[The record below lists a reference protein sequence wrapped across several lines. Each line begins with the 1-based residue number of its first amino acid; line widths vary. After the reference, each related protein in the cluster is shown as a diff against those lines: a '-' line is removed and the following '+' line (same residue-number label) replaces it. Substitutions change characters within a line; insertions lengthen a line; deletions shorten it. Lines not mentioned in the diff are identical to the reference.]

1 MNHKDNKQFGKK
13 EYFWGKYRRMQHK
26 GAGLH
31 LECRQFSRPETIIV
45 NEDKAVLLIDRC
57 IDGDRAA
64 QRKMYEL
71 LAPRYF
77 PVCIRYVGDRT
88 VAEDILQE
96 GFVALFTKLG
106 SYSGTGSFD
115 GWARRIFINASL
127 MYLRKNDALK
137 MSDDIEL
144 ARGLKVNE
152 ETAIEKLSY
161 KEIMALMKEMPP
173 GFRTVFNLYVMEGF
187 SHREIAQMLG
197 ITESTSRTQLSRG
210 RIWLQERIR
219 MMK

>member
-1 MNHKDNKQFGKK
+1 MIVGS
-13 EYFWGKYRRMQHK
+13 
-26 GAGLH
+26 
-31 LECRQFSRPETIIV
+31 FSRPETTIV

-64 QRKMYEL
+64 QRKMYDL

-96 GFVALFTKLG
+96 GFVTLFTKLG
-106 SYSGTGSFD
+106 SYSGVGSFD
-115 GWARRIFINASL
+115 GWARRIFINTSL

-137 MSDDIEL
+137 MSDDISL

-161 KEIMALMKEMPP
+161 KEIISVMTEMPP

-187 SHREIAQMLG
+187 SHKEIAQMLG

-219 MMK
+219 RMTQP